1 MTDALT
7 PTGRGVVVATPLR
20 RELDE
25 ILSLRGEAREERLLA
40 STHLP
45 AVVALMPP
53 EELYFTLKEM
63 DPDHVPLVLAHA
75 RTEQVEFFLDLELW
89 RGDRVRPARVG
100 PWLELL
106 ASCGEAPLG
115 RWLSQL
121 ELADLTLYLGQMVRV
136 VRPQDPDDDP
146 FQEGKGRAPI
156 TVDGFYYVRCPKDR
170 EGLVRSLLLVL
181 REKDPDRYLRL
192 MEALH
197 REVDA
202 ELEEHVYQERVRRL
216 AVRGFPE
223 WDEAME
229 VYVPLAV
236 SSAAELP
243 VRSPALVPDPDGE
256 PEAAPRYPIA
266 APSVAPDLVVR
277 ALARVRDP
285 AVAESI
291 QTELATLTNRVLV
304 ADRLDLDRLES
315 YGRALSKVAGYL
327 AIGLEALAGPDEEA
341 AARLLERHWLQHL
354 FRAGWSRVAEARNRA
369 RHVFRRGWPE
379 GHKERLL
386 FLDPPL
392 GEILDGLLR
401 PHPLWY
407 QGEDASPAYREFQ
420 ALAEV
425 DRAVRA
431 VDKAEFLGRFLLSVV
446 DLRLEDCKNALR
458 DLEPELLKTS
468 TVFLT
473 ALVNAALDRGFRF
486 APVPRERAREGLGR
500 VWEEDRPPR
509 RVKPSLVEA
518 SVEWVELLMPLEGT
532 DRMFLEEFVRDCFG
546 LLEEE
551 FGHLAPDEVPDP
563 RFTRGLWIR

>member
-1 MTDALT
+1 MSEVQT
-7 PTGRGVVVATPLR
+7 PARRGQVIATPLR
-20 RELDE
+20 REIDE

-40 STHLP
+40 TPRLA
-45 AVVALMPP
+45 AVVALLPP

-63 DPDHVPLVLAHA
+63 DPDNVPLVLAHA
-75 RTEQVEFFLDLELW
+75 RADQVEFFLDLELW
-89 RGDRVRPARVG
+89 KGDRVRPGRVV
-100 PWLELL
+100 PWLRLL
-106 ASCGEAPLG
+106 ASCGEAPLA
-115 RWLSQL
+115 RWLRQL
-121 ELADLTLYLGQMVRV
+121 DLADLTLYLGRVVRV
-136 VRPQDPDDDP
+136 VRPHEPDEDP
-146 FQEGKGRAPI
+146 FQDLPGRAPI
-156 TVDGFYYVRCPKDR
+156 TVDGFYYVRCAAEHED
-170 EGLVRSLLLVL
+170 LVKTVLGVL
-181 REKDPDRYLRL
+181 RQADPDRYLRL
-192 MEALH
+192 MEALLG
-197 REVDA
+197 EVDS

-216 AVRGFPE
+216 AMRGFPE

-229 VYVPLAV
+229 VYVPMEV
-236 SSAAELP
+236 TSARELP
-243 VRSPALVPDPDGE
+243 VRGGPPTPDPDGE

-277 ALARVRDP
+277 ALGRVRDP
-285 AVAESI
+285 AAAESI
-291 QTELATLTNRVLV
+291 QLELATLTNRVMV
-304 ADRLDLDRLES
+304 ADRLDLDRMES
-315 YGRALSKVAGYL
+315 YGRALAKVAGYL

-354 FRAGWSRVAEARNRA
+354 FRVGWTRIAAARNRA

-407 QGEDASPAYREFQ
+407 AGDEAAPVYREFR
-420 ALAEV
+420 AVSEV
-425 DRAVRA
+425 DRASRA

-446 DLRLEDCKNALR
+446 DLRLDDCKEALR
-458 DLEPELLKTS
+458 DLEPEHLKTS

-473 ALVNAALDRGFRF
+473 SLVNAALDRGFRF
-486 APVPRERAREGLGR
+486 APIPRRRAREGLAK

-509 RVKPSLVEA
+509 RVKPSLADA
-518 SVEWVELLMPLEGT
+518 SVEWVELLLPLSGT
-532 DRMFLEEFVRDCFG
+532 DRMFLREFVLECFG